1 MEIAL
6 KLLVEEV
13 LQGDKGSKMWAVYIS
28 SIIFPFSFRLRLSRK
43 KRVRHKGIG
52 FILFKLA

>member
-13 LQGDKGSKMWAVYIS
+13 LPGDKGSKMWAVYIS
-28 SIIFPFSFRLRLSRK
+28 SIISPFSFRRK
-43 KRVRHKGIG
+43 TIKEKKGETQRNWIY
-52 FILFKLA
+52 LV